1 MINSIYY
8 LPGHGGRLTT
18 GLGEALSQRG
28 LAIIGRETV
37 GEFLGLPF
45 LEQVALVVA
54 DLRANFWSP
63 NARVVANSFGA
74 YLFLHAQASISP
86 YPGRVLILSPIIG
99 DFQNEGIGAFFSPPY
114 PNLLGELAEAV
125 IDCAT
130 AVGLDIDTDKTNER
144 LIRYYQTEGVL
155 DRPERYGRD
164 SAYHFRHLIQVLN
177 ARRLVTNGLPLA
189 LAIQYNSTLSTDE
202 LETSLTAPLPNAA
215 ELLISKFK

>member
-45 LEQVALVVA
+45 LEQVALVAA

-114 PNLLGELAEAV
+114 PNLLGELAEAKV
-125 IDCAT
+125 FPSLLNAQIL
-130 AVGLDIDTDKTNER
+130 VGSEDWQSNP
-144 LIRYYQTEGVL
+144 Q
-155 DRPERYGRD
+155 
-164 SAYHFRHLIQVLN
+164 QVLRFGEQTGIPVKVVRGGGRPT
-177 ARRLVTNGLPLA
+177 AHKSLRGYFVRSVVT
-189 LAIQYNSTLSTDE
+189 
-202 LETSLTAPLPNAA
+202 
-215 ELLISKFK
+215 

>member
-28 LAIIGRETV
+28 LAIIGRETF

-45 LEQVALVVA
+45 LEQVALVAA

-114 PNLLGELAEAV
+114 PNLLGELAEAKV
-125 IDCAT
+125 F
-130 AVGLDIDTDKTNER
+130 
-144 LIRYYQTEGVL
+144 
-155 DRPERYGRD
+155 P
-164 SAYHFRHLIQVLN
+164 SPLN
-177 ARRLVTNGLPLA
+177 AQIHVGAEDWQSDPKQVQRF
-189 LAIQYNSTLSTDE
+189 
-202 LETSLTAPLPNAA
+202 A
-215 ELLISKFK
+215 ELTKIPFTVVPDAGHMLPKSYVANLLDEWL